1 MATILRS
8 AKRRLESLAT
18 GYRNAGDVRRAEV
31 AESAQL
37 ELQELHGRVHH
48 LGNATDA
55 NSMLWARKRL
65 EAEAL
70 IDRLRDRLVTLLPRP
85 GTKRAS
91 DLG

>member
-1 MATILRS
+1 
-8 AKRRLESLAT
+8 
-18 GYRNAGDVRRAEV
+18 
-31 AESAQL
+31 
-37 ELQELHGRVHH
+37 VHH

-55 NSMLWARKRL
+55 SSMLWARKRL

-70 IDRLRDRLVTLLPRP
+70 IDRLRDRLVTLLPRT